1 LDYGCQFGGAAVV
14 STLQFHPLADIFP
27 LMEGEEF
34 DELVA
39 DIKAH
44 GLREDIVLYQD
55 KILDGRNR
63 YRACL
68 AAGVDPE
75 FVPLKTMIP
84 EIEVDT
90 DIAVAYVISK
100 NIHRRHLTAEQK
112 RDLVAKLIKAAPEKS
127 DRQIA
132 AAAKASP
139 TFVGKVR
146 AAAEAAGEVSSVDTR
161 VDAKGVKQPARKGW
175 SPEQYQKHQA
185 KMEEARARH
194 QARGE
199 RRERVRARERAR
211 MQSKEW
217 RASISRFADKLIRLD
232 IEMARELYV
241 ILIGMKSCEH
251 LADDLDERLGG
262 SYAVPNSSGSAG
274 GTDPASPA
282 KATNALGK
290 PLSPLFD
297 PKWRRK
303 TKLTSIAR
311 LYTSQKNLRMT
322 DAAATTDDD
331 DKMATEE
338 QVSKE
343 VEDRRGLSFEG

>member
-1 LDYGCQFGGAAVV
+1 MV
-14 STLQFHPLADIFP
+14 SALEFHPLANIFP
-27 LMEGEEF
+27 LLEGEEF
-34 DELVA
+34 DALVA
-39 DIKAH
+39 DVKAN
-44 GLREDIVLYQD
+44 GLCEKIFLYD
-55 KILDGRNR
+55 GMILDGRNR
-63 YRACL
+63 YRACIEAGIEPDCYELPDGDESEIL
-68 AAGVDPE
+68 A
-75 FVPLKTMIP
+75 FV
-84 EIEVDT
+84 V
-90 DIAVAYVISK
+90 SK

-112 RDLVAKLIKAAPEKS
+112 RNLIAALLKATPEKS

-132 AAAKASP
+132 KTVKASP

-146 AAAEAAGEVSSVDTR
+146 AAAEAAGEVSTVDTR

-185 KMEEARARH
+185 KMEEARAHH

-211 MQSKEW
+211 MQSEDW

-241 ILIGMKSCEH
+241 ILIGTKSHEH
-251 LADDLDERLGG
+251 LADDLDERLWG
-262 SYAVPNSSGSAG
+262 SYAVPSGSGSAG

-303 TKLTSIAR
+303 AKLTSIAR
-311 LYTSQKNLRMT
+311 LYTSQKNLPMT
-322 DAAATTDDD
+322 DATATTDDD

-338 QVSKE
+338 QVSKK
-343 VEDRRGLSFEG
+343 VEDNISADSVSKAE